1 MNSREASRKSRQS
14 RNTVFRNN
22 LIMLSTKTHEK
33 LVEFILSFTPLLS
46 FVRLY
51 SIIYIYCRQ

>member
-22 LIMLSTKTHEK
+22 VKYVLSALFLSSTLEK
-33 LVEFILSFTPLLS
+33 IVMALGGH
-46 FVRLY
+46 
-51 SIIYIYCRQ
+51 